1 MSGKIHLAQTH
12 NEAGIKYDT
21 GQKCNGPMEFGAGLF
36 VQAGLFKISQVGC
49 KVAEKKGGKNL
60 LSFSPAV
67 YKPWECKSFLLA
79 IQKK

>member
-49 KVAEKKGGKNL
+49 KVAEKKGGKTLCLSVQQCANL
-60 LSFSPAV
+60 GNVRVF
-67 YKPWECKSFLLA
+67 Y
-79 IQKK
+79 